1 MIGKSFYRTGMLT
14 SVSESCQPADPPT
27 PVTGRAKMSDVA
39 RIAGV
44 SQAVV
49 SRLLRGDETLR
60 IREETRNRVLEV
72 AAQLR
77 YTPNEV
83 ARALRR
89 AESGIL
95 GMAVHDTSNPVY
107 SEIMAGAQEEAS
119 ASGYALLLADADE
132 LARSDRTFERI
143 VRGNRI
149 DGLLLQ
155 RGSSTADE
163 TIAKIAATRLPLLLV
178 NDRTRGE
185 IGSVALD
192 DDDATYLATRH
203 LVELGHTAIAHLKLG
218 NPKARSEAR
227 TRGWRRAL
235 REAGLPDGS
244 QLRGGHTPE
253 EGAAALPRLLASGTA
268 PTGVVV
274 SNVLAAVGAMTAAR
288 EAGLRIP
295 EDLSIVAVHDV
306 FFARHLSP
314 PLTVVRLPLR
324 ELGRRSVAAILR
336 QLEGAPA
343 RHEIITELAPELI
356 VRGSTAPR
364 RKQP

>member
-1 MIGKSFYRTGMLT
+1 M
-14 SVSESCQPADPPT
+14 SESCQPADPPT
-27 PVTGRAKMSDVA
+27 PATGRAKMSDVA

-235 REAGLPDGS
+235 HEAGLPDGP

-253 EGAAALPRLLASGTA
+253 EGAAALPRLLASGAA
-268 PTGVVV
+268 PTGIVV

-295 EDLSIVAVHDV
+295 EDLSIVAMHDV

-336 QLEGAPA
+336 QLEGSPA

-364 RKQP
+364 KKQR